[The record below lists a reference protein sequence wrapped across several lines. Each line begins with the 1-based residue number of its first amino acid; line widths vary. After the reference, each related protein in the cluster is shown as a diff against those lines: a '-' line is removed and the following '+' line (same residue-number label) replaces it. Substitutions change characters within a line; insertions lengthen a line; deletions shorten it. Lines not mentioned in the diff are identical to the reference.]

1 MHERTTVSPV
11 LFCFPACVVFLFHT
25 SVIRKELRYAYT
37 TGETTD
43 ITNSLDLSSFIA
55 YIRHE
60 LEEEGHGVGLVA
72 HVSIVWLAVL
82 DEAEHLTVEGGCV
95 RGGVCIHVC
104 VVACARL
111 VHAAIVCS
119 LHRLFLY
126 THAALHETK
135 VKKKLPVFCAHAFAC
150 TWENLAVALAEKNS
164 AHFNRLDRLE
174 LVQVLGL
181 EVCG

>member
-11 LFCFPACVVFLFHT
+11 LFCFPACVVFPFHT

-72 HVSIVWLAVL
+72 HVSIVCSQSSTRLSTLQWRV
-82 DEAEHLTVEGGCV
+82 VV
-95 RGGVCIHVC
+95 YVGVCAYMYVWL
-104 VVACARL
+104 R
-111 VHAAIVCS
+111 VHAWSTPQSSAVCIACS
-119 LHRLFLY
+119 Y
-126 THAALHETK
+126 THTLH
-135 VKKKLPVFCAHAFAC
+135 
-150 TWENLAVALAEKNS
+150 S
-164 AHFNRLDRLE
+164 MRLR
-174 LVQVLGL
+174 
-181 EVCG
+181 